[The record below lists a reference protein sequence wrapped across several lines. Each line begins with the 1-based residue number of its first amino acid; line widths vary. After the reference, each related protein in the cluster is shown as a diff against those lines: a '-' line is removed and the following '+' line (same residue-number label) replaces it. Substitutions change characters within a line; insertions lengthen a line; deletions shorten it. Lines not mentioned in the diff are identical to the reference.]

1 MAGKL
6 PDVPKL
12 SRPVEHQAREARES
26 ADRISAPF
34 VEHSFLHTGEQ
45 GPFRHL
51 NLTLAVTV
59 WQQVG
64 AAGAGRVLGVPED
77 GCYGRLS
84 SSWWSHSAGLWDL
97 RTLGM
102 PYFASVSTSSSTHQS
117 RGRLPTTLAQLD
129 PPSKM
134 SYILRDLPP
143 AIIQIDTETIRAT
156 KGTSELITRP
166 SIVSIGIHQI
176 RYTLTL
182 FDLDDTGVLCYS
194 QS

>member
-1 MAGKL
+1 MLRAPITKL
-6 PDVPKL
+6 V
-12 SRPVEHQAREARES
+12 
-26 ADRISAPF
+26 
-34 VEHSFLHTGEQ
+34 
-45 GPFRHL
+45 
-51 NLTLAVTV
+51 
-59 WQQVG
+59 
-64 AAGAGRVLGVPED
+64 
-77 GCYGRLS
+77 S
-84 SSWWSHSAGLWDL
+84 SSRRPLCLPGFKHAILCFRVNKLVNSPVAD
-97 RTLGM
+97 
-102 PYFASVSTSSSTHQS
+102 S
-117 RGRLPTTLAQLD
+117 RGQFPTTLAQLD

-143 AIIQIDTETIRAT
+143 AIVQVDTETIRAT